1 MKTDLYS
8 ILDVGRTATKAEIK
22 ASFKHLA
29 KTLHP
34 DAGGSTEAFAKLNS
48 AYMVLRDKARR
59 KKYDESGDTSKQ
71 EVNEELTQIARIL
84 LELLNACIEEGV
96 ADRTDVNMIEAMQEH
111 VKKEISGMEKVEGNI
126 KKELDAL
133 KKIQDRLFCKLDRNI
148 LGGVIELKR
157 DAMVKKASEVKY
169 RVLMLRLLADDLK
182 NYTYITE
189 MAGFI
194 DIHYFGAVS
203 ATA

>member
-1 MKTDLYS
+1 MQPDLYS
-8 ILDVGRTATKAEIK
+8 ILNIKSSATQQEIK
-22 ASFKHLA
+22 ASFKLLA

-34 DAGGSTEAFAKLNS
+34 DAGGGTEAFAKLHS

-59 KKYDESGDTSKQ
+59 KKYDESGDVSKQ

-84 LELLNACIEEGV
+84 LELLNAWIEEGI
-96 ADRTDVNMIEAMQEH
+96 ADRTNINMIDAMQKH
-111 VKKEISGMEKVEGNI
+111 VKKEISGMEKVESNI

-133 KKIQDRLFCKLDRNI
+133 KKIQDRLSCKLERNI

-157 DAMVKKASEVKY
+157 SALAKKAAEVKY
-169 RVLMLRLLADDLK
+169 RVLIFRLLFDDLS

-189 MAGFI
+189 MAEFI
-194 DIHYFGAVS
+194 DMHYFGAVS